1 MTKNRSLKRVP
12 SHKTKSKS
20 KSKSKKPNN
29 QPNKSFKKN
38 RKNTKNKI
46 TRRIVSGGGENEI
59 RDDFRIMFIY
69 ALNNIK
75 KAIDKNDTNA
85 FNKAVDELVASFK
98 KNQAGINSLI
108 LITNNNIPI
117 NKKNYNLDT
126 NPVVGIVPLL
136 SVLFHHVQDIDARK
150 KIINAFTRNKGNIN
164 LQSVKGNITAL
175 STAIELKDPVLVQYL
190 VTMKQADPNSLSEE
204 NKREMDILLATLN
217 PEPAQ
222 NVETAPEPLE
232 PAQNVETEP
241 VQTVETVAPEIAQPT
256 IKLVLPSE
264 LPPPLIGYDMNE
276 QPLFWKPLFNKS
288 ENEMF
293 ELREKILS
301 MVKQDKTIGFSNSVL
316 TNMWSICKIVQTMI
330 PNYHVPTSNTPYTLS
345 GAMYSDLP
353 ADFSNYNIILCAA
366 LLVYGIISD
375 KMKGQ
380 DFDLIFKG
388 GKAVQLVLSQIP
400 NMDQY
405 ISEDIDILVMP
416 KNDIEY
422 NRDIIKNLSSH
433 IGYLIKWF
441 LNLSEPKVNL
451 SVLLPPDIA
460 ENQRGNPNI
469 VKLSYVKIV
478 KRFNRIKK
486 MMDDDY
492 KAFSDLDFKEL
503 PENIKP
509 YFKITRPY
517 PFYVEELN
525 QNLLFI
531 CPNIGAMIDEKIY
544 YYAKYTKFLGILK
557 ENKPI
562 TEEVG
567 YERLN
572 IAECE
577 RMLDKFKRSIVA
589 LTKGLEKSR
598 NPDLNEEEV
607 LNKQKKYIN
616 NKLIKFGYDN
626 DLIQQ
631 INTNLLTVP

>member
-1 MTKNRSLKRVP
+1 MTKNRSLKKRI
-12 SHKTKSKS
+12 TTNKSKS
-20 KSKSKKPNN
+20 KSKTKKPNN
-29 QPNKSFKKN
+29 NKANNSLKKN
-38 RKNTKNKI
+38 RKNKF
-46 TRRIVSGGGENEI
+46 TRRIVLVGGDNEI
-59 RDDFRIMFIY
+59 RDNFRTMFIY

-75 KAIDKNDTNA
+75 KAVDKNDTNA
-85 FNKAVDELVASFK
+85 LNKSVDELVASFK

-108 LITNNNIPI
+108 LIANNNIPI
-117 NKKNYNLDT
+117 DKKNYKLAIT
-126 NPVVGIVPLL
+126 PVVGIVPTL
-136 SVLFHHVQDIDARK
+136 SVLFHHVQDNDARK
-150 KIINAFTRNKGNIN
+150 KLINAFTRNKGNIN

-175 STAIELKDPVLVQYL
+175 STAIELKDPVLVDYL
-190 VTMKQADPNSLSEE
+190 VTMKHADPNILSEDD
-204 NKREMDILLATLN
+204 KREMDSLLATLN
-217 PEPAQ
+217 PEPVQ
-222 NVETAPEPLE
+222 NVEPEQAPNVEPLE
-232 PAQNVETEP
+232 PTQNVELTTNVEP
-241 VQTVETVAPEIAQPT
+241 LEPEQNVEQPI

-264 LPPPLIGYDMNE
+264 LPPPLIGYDINE

-316 TNMWSICKIVQTMI
+316 ANMWSICKIVQTMI

-353 ADFSNYNIILCAA
+353 ANFSNYNIILCAA

-400 NMDQY
+400 NIDQY

-416 KNDIEY
+416 KNDVEY

-451 SVLLPPDIA
+451 SVLLPETP
-460 ENQRGNPNI
+460 ENQHGNPNI

-486 MMDDDY
+486 IMDDDY
-492 KAFSDLDFKEL
+492 KAFSDIDFKEL

-509 YFKITRPY
+509 YFRITRPY

-544 YYAKYTKFLGILK
+544 YYAKYTKFLGILE
-557 ENKPI
+557 ENKKI

-567 YERLN
+567 YDRLN
-572 IAECE
+572 IAECK

-598 NPDLNEEEV
+598 NPDSSEEEV

-626 DLIQQ
+626 DLVQK